1 MQIFYVSGSI
11 LFLAALWQVGFLQS
25 LFSTLWNCF
34 VAVLGIFSGVML
46 YLLSGKQRIPP
57 TPKPSKKVETV
68 SRFLAKLTRTQTHKP
83 YMQRVVVSRTVDK
96 TIQEVFDLFIRDFC
110 LSWFRDLGKDE
121 AAFVDLLTEE
131 LWVVTANVVERLRCV
146 DKVKFLSSDVVEIL
160 SRHFQQLRLADM
172 RTFSDNALPF
182 VLHPCLKSRAEELDY
197 LRKASEVLL
206 YCLLPPK
213 NSRCS
218 TMRYLLREILAF
230 SVFQPLADMICDPDY
245 INQTLLVHLEAKE
258 ALAAKHKQGYAYAE
272 TYEDFI
278 KMINTSNSVEA
289 LKQIR
294 YYWDLYLLSL
304 TLHPR
309 AGTQGKFG

>member
-1 MQIFYVSGSI
+1 M
-11 LFLAALWQVGFLQS
+11 AL
-25 LFSTLWNCF
+25 
-34 VAVLGIFSGVML
+34 LGIFSGVML

-57 TPKPSKKVETV
+57 TPAPSKKVETV
-68 SRFLAKLTRTQTHKP
+68 SRFLAKLNRNQTHKP
-83 YMQRVVVSRTVDK
+83 YKHKTVVSRPVDK

-131 LWVVTANVVERLRCV
+131 LWVVTANVVDRLKCM
-146 DKVKFLSSDVVEIL
+146 DTVKFLSSDVVEIL
-160 SRHFQQLRLADM
+160 SMHFQQLRLADT

-182 VLHPCLKSRAEELDY
+182 VLHPCLKGRAEELDY

-206 YCLLPPK
+206 YCVLPPK

-218 TMRYLLREILAF
+218 TMRCLLREILAC
-230 SVFQPLADMICDPDY
+230 SVFQPLADMLCDPDY

-258 ALAAKHKQGYAYAE
+258 ALAAQHKQGYAYAE

-294 YYWDLYLLSL
+294 YY
-304 TLHPR
+304 
-309 AGTQGKFG
+309 

>member
-1 MQIFYVSGSI
+1 MLLFKSLVRAGVVSLSKKMQIY
-11 LFLAALWQVGFLQS
+11 FLGGCVLLLALLWQVGFLQS

-34 VAVLGIFSGVML
+34 VVVLGIFSGVML
-46 YLLSGKQRIPP
+46 YLLSGKQRIPT
-57 TPKPSKKVETV
+57 TPKPSRKVETV
-68 SRFLAKLTRTQTHKP
+68 SRFLAKLTRSQTHKP
-83 YMQRVVVSRTVDK
+83 YKHRTVVSRSVDK

-131 LWVVTANVVERLRCV
+131 LWVVTANVVERLKCI
-146 DKVKFLSSDVVEIL
+146 DTVKFLSNDVVEIL
-160 SRHFQQLRLADM
+160 SRHFQQLRLADT

-182 VLHPCLKSRAEELDY
+182 VLHPCLKSRADELDY

-213 NSRCS
+213 ISRCS

-230 SVFQPLADMICDPDY
+230 SVFQPLADMLCDPDY

-258 ALAAKHKQGYAYAE
+258 ALTAQHKQGYAYAE

-294 YYWDLYLLSL
+294 
-304 TLHPR
+304 
-309 AGTQGKFG
+309 

>member
-1 MQIFYVSGSI
+1 MQISVVAGCVV
-11 LFLAALWQVGFLQS
+11 LFALLWQVGFLQG
-25 LFSTLWNCF
+25 LVSTLWNCL
-34 VAVLGIFSGVML
+34 VALLGIFSGVML

-57 TPKPSKKVETV
+57 TPTPSKKVETV
-68 SRFLAKLTRTQTHKP
+68 GRFLAKLNRNQTHKP
-83 YMQRVVVSRTVDK
+83 YKHKTVVSRPVDK

-131 LWVVTANVVERLRCV
+131 LWVVTANVVDRLKCM
-146 DKVKFLSSDVVEIL
+146 DTVKFLSSDVVEIL
-160 SRHFQQLRLADM
+160 SRHFQQLRLADT

-206 YCLLPPK
+206 YCVLPPK

-218 TMRYLLREILAF
+218 TMRCLLREILAC
-230 SVFQPLADMICDPDY
+230 SVFQPLADMLCDPDY

-258 ALAAKHKQGYAYAE
+258 ALAAQHKQGYAYAE

-294 YYWDLYLLSL
+294 YY
-304 TLHPR
+304 
-309 AGTQGKFG
+309 